1 MQLPCL
7 HQLVYGRG
15 VQPAAHG
22 RAVASGGASGARPPI
37 WNRCSRISHLTPRLL
52 HTSNTVF

>member
-22 RAVASGGASGARPPI
+22 RAVASGGLVVPAPRFEIGAPAFHI
-37 WNRCSRISHLTPRLL
+37 
-52 HTSNTVF
+52 